1 MSTKFTQ
8 SFSWLKNHPKT
19 SVPFF
24 LGSLVLTSVLLFGY
38 STGPGDGG
46 LARTGAPFVQGGL
59 YCTQCHN
66 GGNFGASITLEL
78 LDAGNNVVT
87 LYNPGETYTYRI
99 TLGHTSGNPQY
110 GFQTMAALAD
120 ANHTDLN
127 TWGTPPANTHS
138 VIVTPNN
145 EPSRH
150 YIEHSS
156 RLTNNIISIP
166 WTAPAANSGTVEFY
180 AAGNIVNAN
189 FGTSGDQAVKTS
201 LSIAENTGL
210 PVRLSFFNGGLQN
223 GAATLS
229 WEAATESGSKSYTVE
244 RSIDGRTFIAIATIA
259 AKNEDGSSY
268 SFTDAGFTGIAYYRL
283 SHTDLDGNTTLYN
296 TVRLK
301 KAGLADYSISFYS
314 HGNFK
319 RILFMNDVKEQ
330 RIQVRV
336 ADISGR
342 VLYTTSIRANLGSNM
357 IPVPAI
363 VGKGILVVSV
373 LTEDG
378 KQTSAKTISQ

>member
-1 MSTKFTQ
+1 MSKKFTQ
-8 SFSWLKNHPKT
+8 AFLWLKNHPKT

-24 LGSLVLTSVLLFGY
+24 IGSVLAGSTLLFSY
-38 STGPGDGG
+38 SSGPGKG
-46 LARTGAPFVQGGL
+46 LQAVSGAPFVDNGA
-59 YCTQCHN
+59 YCTNCHG

-110 GFQTMAALAD
+110 GFQTMAATVAGNAD
-120 ANHTDLN
+120 INN
-127 TWGTPPANTHS
+127 WGALPANTHS
-138 VIVTPNN
+138 ATVSN
-145 EPSRH
+145 RH

-156 RLTNNIISIP
+156 RLTNNVISIP
-166 WTAPAANSGTVEFY
+166 WTAPAANTGSIAFY

-189 FGTSGDQAVKTS
+189 FNTGGDEPVKTS
-201 LSIAENTGL
+201 LTIAENTNL
-210 PVRLSFFNGGLQN
+210 PVRLSFFSGGLQN
-223 GAATLS
+223 GTATLT

-244 RSIDGRTFIAIATIA
+244 RSIDGRNFISIADIT
-259 AKNEDGSSY
+259 AKNIDGSSY

-283 SHTDLDGNTTLYN
+283 RHTDLDGNTTLYN

-301 KAGLADYSISFYS
+301 KAGLADYRISFYS

-319 RILFMNDVKEQ
+319 RILFTNDVKEQ
-330 RIQVRV
+330 RVQVRV

-342 VLYTTSIRANLGSNM
+342 VLYTTNTRANLGSNM
-357 IPVPAI
+357 IPVPAT
-363 VGKGILVVSV
+363 VGKGILVVSI

-378 KQTSAKTISQ
+378 KQTTAKTIAQ

>member
-1 MSTKFTQ
+1 MSKKFTQ
-8 SFSWLKNHPKT
+8 AFLWLKNHPKT

-24 LGSLVLTSVLLFGY
+24 IGSVLAGSTLLFSY
-38 STGPGDGG
+38 SSGPGNGG
-46 LARTGAPFVQGGL
+46 LAVSGAPFVGNGA
-59 YCTQCHN
+59 YCSNCHG

-78 LDAGNNVVT
+78 LDAGNNMVT
-87 LYNPGETYTYRI
+87 LYTPGETYTYRI

-110 GFQTMAALAD
+110 GFQTMAATVAG
-120 ANHTDLN
+120 NTDIN
-127 TWGTPPANTHS
+127 NWGTLPANTHS
-138 VIVTPNN
+138 AIVSN
-145 EPSRH
+145 RH

-156 RLTNNIISIP
+156 RLTSGVISIP
-166 WTAPAANSGTVEFY
+166 WTAPAAKTGSVAFY

-189 FGTSGDQAVKTS
+189 FSTGGDEPVKTS
-201 LSIAENTGL
+201 LTIAENTNL

-223 GAATLS
+223 GAATLN
-229 WEAATESGSKSYTVE
+229 WEVASESGSKNYIIE
-244 RSIDGRTFIAIATIA
+244 RSTDGRNFIAIATVP
-259 AKNEDGSSY
+259 AKNEDGASY
-268 SFTDAGFTGIAYYRL
+268 SFTDAGFSGSAYYRL
-283 SHTDLDGNTTLYN
+283 RHTDLDGKTTLYN

-301 KAGLADYSISFYS
+301 KADVADYTISFYS

-319 RILFMNDVKEQ
+319 RILFTNDVKEQ

-342 VLYTTSIRANLGSNM
+342 VLYTNTIRVNLGSNM
-357 IPVPAI
+357 IPVPAT

-378 KQTSAKTISQ
+378 KQTSAKTLAQ